1 MKLRVV
7 YEDNHL
13 LALDKPAGLVT
24 QPSLEHSDSLELR
37 AKEYIKHA
45 HQKPGAVYLHA
56 VHRLDKD
63 VAGVV
68 IFAKTSKALERM
80 HALLREQKMQKKYRA
95 RVHGL
100 MTPKQGCW
108 IDRLEKQSHKG
119 VIAHDDLG
127 KVCKLRYCVTQE
139 DKNFSYLD
147 IFLET
152 GRYHQ
157 IRVQCSAHGHPIV
170 GDVKYG
176 SSTAYPDK
184 HIDLIHSE
192 ASFIHPIKQTLLQL
206 KSFFD
211 FS

>member
-1 MKLRVV
+1 MKLRVL

-13 LALDKPAGLVT
+13 LAVDKPAGLVT
-24 QPSLEHSDSLELR
+24 QPSLEHYDSLELR
-37 AKEYIKHA
+37 AKEYIKQA

-68 IFAKTSKALERM
+68 IFAKTFKALERM

-95 RVHGL
+95 RVHGR
-100 MTPKQGCW
+100 MTPKEGVW
-108 IDRLEKQSHKG
+108 IDRLEKQSHKAA
-119 VIAHDDLG
+119 IATEDAG
-127 KVCKLRYCVTQE
+127 KVCKLRYCVTE
-139 DKNFSYLD
+139 IDDDVSYLD

-157 IRVQCSAHGHPIV
+157 IRVQCSAHGHPII

-176 SSTAYPDK
+176 SNVAYPDR

-192 ASFIHPIKQTLLQL
+192 ATFIHPVKQTLLQL